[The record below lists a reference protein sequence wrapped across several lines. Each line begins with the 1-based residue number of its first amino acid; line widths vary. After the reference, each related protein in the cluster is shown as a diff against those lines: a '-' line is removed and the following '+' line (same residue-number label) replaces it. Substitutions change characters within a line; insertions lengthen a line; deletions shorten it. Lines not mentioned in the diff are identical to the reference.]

1 MVLQL
6 RKFYFASFI
15 YIILCVINDMSLSL
29 QDELYDLQN
38 DILLKMVKKTGA
50 NFYKMLKESS
60 YPKLRDFGFC
70 FAFCVRIY
78 IFMQN
83 ILFKNET
90 YKK

>member
-15 YIILCVINDMSLSL
+15 YIILCVINDMLLSL

-50 NFYKMLKESS
+50 DFYIMLKESS
-60 YPKLRDFGFC
+60 YPKLRDFGC
-70 FAFCVRIY
+70 ILCSDLHIY
-78 IFMQN
+78 AKHPFQ
-83 ILFKNET
+83 K
-90 YKK
+90 